1 MSLVGIRP
9 RLEEA
14 KMALGQ
20 RKETNP
26 ISATRDTLKSIL
38 RIISSGRLRLPLL
51 TSMIAKWIWQMKE
64 RSDMETKG
72 IMVQKPTDMM
82 HQ

>member
-26 ISATRDTLKSIL
+26 ISATRDTLKSIP
-38 RIISSGRLRLPLL
+38 RIISSGRLKRPLL
-51 TSMIAKWIWQMKE
+51 TSMTARWIWQMK
-64 RSDMETKG
+64 
-72 IMVQKPTDMM
+72 
-82 HQ
+82 